1 MQQACAITPLER
13 TTTVS
18 VPTPAPNDAI
28 WFKDVVV
35 FDSRNA
41 KLTDVSQVLVKDGLI
56 QSVTP
61 GPAAPA
67 GSEGATVIDGTGRTL
82 IPGLI
87 DMHAHSMFGTIP
99 VADAMQCDIGYLHIN
114 AAAGAEETLR
124 RGFTTLRDAG
134 GPSFGLKRAIDSG
147 VVPGPRI
154 FPSGAF
160 ISQSGGHGD
169 FRMPYETPR
178 GVCGHLSHVELMG
191 SSVLADGVPEVLRG
205 VREQLMHGA
214 SQVKV
219 MAGGGVASSYD
230 PLDVTQYT
238 LDEMRAAVECAE
250 NFGTYVMVHA
260 YTPRAIRQ
268 ALEAGVR
275 SIEHGQLLDEET
287 VELIAKKDAWWS
299 LQPFLDDD
307 DMVPEPNPVN
317 QRKALDVAAGT
328 DRAYA
333 MAKKLGIKVAW
344 GTDTL
349 FSPDLA
355 TRQGEQL
362 AKMVRWYTPAEVL
375 SMGTFQNAQLLAMSG
390 PRNPYPG
397 TLGVV
402 EDGAMADLVLI
413 QGNPL
418 DDITLIQQSET
429 AMVVIMKDGDVVKNT
444 LPATA

>member
-1 MQQACAITPLER
+1 
-13 TTTVS
+13 
-18 VPTPAPNDAI
+18 
-28 WFKDVVV
+28 
-35 FDSRNA
+35 
-41 KLTDVSQVLVKDGLI
+41 
-56 QSVTP
+56 
-61 GPAAPA
+61 
-67 GSEGATVIDGTGRTL
+67 
-82 IPGLI
+82 
-87 DMHAHSMFGTIP
+87 
-99 VADAMQCDIGYLHIN
+99 
-114 AAAGAEETLR
+114 
-124 RGFTTLRDAG
+124 LRDAG

>member
-1 MQQACAITPLER
+1 MRMKLKTAAAAVAIALGLSALAPSAPVQAQEQLT
-13 TTTVS
+13 
-18 VPTPAPNDAI
+18 
-28 WFKDVVV
+28 
-35 FDSRNA
+35 
-41 KLTDVSQVLVKDGLI
+41 KLRVGY
-56 QSVTP
+56 
-61 GPAAPA
+61 
-67 GSEGATVIDGTGRTL
+67 
-82 IPGLI
+82 
-87 DMHAHSMFGTIP
+87 IP
-99 VADAMQCDIGYLHIN
+99 VGIYAYLWR
-114 AAAGAEETLR
+114 A
-124 RGFTTLRDAG
+124 RDAG
-134 GPSFGLKRAIDSG
+134 YFKDEKI
-147 VVPGPRI
+147 
-154 FPSGAF
+154 
-160 ISQSGGHGD
+160 
-169 FRMPYETPR
+169 E
-178 GVCGHLSHVELMG
+178 VEL
-191 SSVLADGVPEVLRG
+191 V
-205 VREQLMHGA
+205 
-214 SQVKV
+214 V